1 MLWLIIF
8 LILFTFPHPVNAQV
22 PLYHLLLE
30 AYRPSNFYQ
39 YQPQKINLNPSVLGI
54 QTNQPSNI
62 ADTNPEPVNVG
73 GYQKTITIALLG
85 DSMIDSLADFSYFK
99 KSLHSKYPQYNFNIL
114 NYGLGASN
122 IEYGLY
128 RLENDYR
135 NQDVL
140 YPSLVSQL
148 PDIVV
153 IESFAYNN
161 FGNNQA
167 GFDRHWLALG
177 AITTKIQKDLPNAKI
192 VLAATIAPNSA
203 IYANNAPGINFSALE
218 KIQQTKSINLY
229 LQNTINFA
237 KSQNFP
243 ISDSYT
249 PSLVNGDGNPVFIN
263 KTDNIHP
270 SSLGGQFFFDNL
282 LTTFTKY
289 KIIE

>member
-1 MLWLIIF
+1 MLFIF
-8 LILFTFPHPVNAQV
+8 ILTFLLFPRPISAQI
-22 PLYHLLLE
+22 PLYQLLLQ
-30 AYRPSNFYQ
+30 AYKPSSQ
-39 YQPQKINLNPSVLGI
+39 YSYKPMQITSPGTVLGV
-54 QTNQPSNI
+54 QSVQPSDI
-62 ADTNPEPVNVG
+62 TTSEPTPINVG

-85 DSMIDSLADFSYFK
+85 DSMIDTLSPFSYFK
-99 KSLHSKYPQYNFNIL
+99 KSLTNKYPQYNFNIL

-122 IEYGLY
+122 IEYGLF

-153 IESFAYNN
+153 VESFAYNN
-161 FGNNQA
+161 FGNSQA

-177 AITTKIQKDLPNAKI
+177 AITTRIQKHLPNAKI

-203 IYANNAPGINFSALE
+203 IFGNGAPGINYSALE
-218 KIQQTKSINLY
+218 KIQQTKTVNLY
-229 LQNTINFA
+229 LKNIINFA

-243 ISDSYT
+243 LSDSYT
-249 PSLVNGDGNPVFIN
+249 PSLINQDGNPVFIS
-263 KTDNIHP
+263 KTDSIHP

-282 LTTFTKY
+282 LDTFSKY